1 MASCSRCVCC
11 DSSGPLKRGA
21 LPFLRKL
28 KYKDVELEF
37 AEKIKELDSAINKE
51 LPSSPDIDLDQA
63 TALDRF
69 IQLAQI
75 SPRAA
80 IFEAWR
86 EVEAAVINSAKSNI
100 EKLQP
105 EIDRWKSRL
114 KIDTGQVTDFDL
126 IRAFDRSDLLDPEM
140 RELYR
145 ALRGLRNRALHHD
158 ERQIEVDV
166 AIEYGA
172 MAYGLRNLYN
182 QHASYLTMHSSRRK
196 NRAVEL
202 FVERP
207 FLVVLSHSF

>member
-1 MASCSRCVCC
+1 MDWLTFIAEITKALSW
-11 DSSGPLKRGA
+11 PLAVVVSVVILRGHLRGA

-172 MAYGLRNLYN
+172 MAYRIAKFIQSTCIVSNNALQSTQKPRG
-182 QHASYLTMHSSRRK
+182 
-196 NRAVEL
+196 
-202 FVERP
+202 
-207 FLVVLSHSF
+207 